1 MVSESILSK
10 EHIMKYRMLLSAF
23 ALSLPMLVLTRNPAL
38 AKPDVVSAASLTVA
52 VGTVTA
58 TTAVINYSRD
68 KYDYGTRTLCYAVS
82 PAAATTNCTTK
93 TASGNQ
99 GSFTITGL
107 KAATKYNFKIEAV
120 DTKGGERPYN
130 TTGSFTTAGTTGIRV
145 PQVRLTPGLGAAG
158 KTDVRGRAIRAAVP
172 ATQRVLTLPAR

>member
-1 MVSESILSK
+1 MR
-10 EHIMKYRMLLSAF
+10 YRMLFSAF
-23 ALSLPMLVLTRNPAL
+23 AFSLPMLVLTRNPAL

-52 VGTVTA
+52 VGAVTA

-99 GSFTITGL
+99 GSFTISGL

-130 TTGSFTTAGTTGIRV
+130 TTGTFTTATPTGIRA
-145 PQVRLTPGLGAAG
+145 PQVRLTPGLAG
-158 KTDVRGRAIRAAVP
+158 SDRVDVRGRAIQAAVP
-172 ATQRVLTLPAR
+172 ATQRVLPLPAR